1 MRIGHGYDVHA
12 YEAGQS
18 MMLAGIEISCEYA
31 IKAHSDGDIVIHAI
45 CDALL
50 GAMALGDIG
59 HFFPDTS
66 VENQNRPS
74 SEFLHEIYAKCME
87 QNYSIGNIDV
97 TIIAQAPKL
106 APHIASMRKNLAELL
121 QCSENRINVKATT
134 TEGLGYIGK
143 KQGIA
148 THAVV
153 LLNKEK

>member
-12 YEAGQS
+12 YEAGNA
-18 MMLAGIEISCEYA
+18 MMLAGVEIPTDYA

-59 HFFPDTS
+59 HFFPDTAA
-66 VENQNRPS
+66 ENENRPS
-74 SEFLHEIYAKCME
+74 SEFLINIYKKCTE

-97 TIIAQAPKL
+97 TIIAQVPKMSG
-106 APHIASMRKNLAELL
+106 HIASMRKNLAKLL
-121 QCSENRINVKATT
+121 QCNENRINLKATT
-134 TEGLGYIGK
+134 TEGLGYIGN

-153 LLNKEK
+153 LLNEEK